1 MSRGERIELL
11 ANLHVDP
18 DFLQHFETG
27 LDLRRPGRSAIPA
40 RVLGQGRVSTVFTLG
55 DDTQALVFKRL
66 AVFRSDD
73 DAIRYEAL
81 HRKYVRSLGERARV
95 RVLPSTTLRVH
106 DASGSR
112 IVVYIIQ
119 EQAHE
124 DAIGHQAIYRLC
136 TPDIDRLL
144 TLILQE
150 TAKVF
155 DLNATH
161 PGGQEIGFD
170 ARFSNWA
177 LVGFDPDRPCMTER
191 MRLAYLDTSTP
202 LMRSRGQEQ
211 FDTTP
216 FIRGMPALLPM
227 FLRRSTLN
235 DLIARYYDFRSVV
248 VDMLANFYSEGRPE
262 LVPWLTDSVNWF
274 FLAERADTHF
284 RPLTVTEVVAH
295 HRRDALSWRAY
306 LAVRKLTRKLR
317 L

>member
-1 MSRGERIELL
+1 M
-11 ANLHVDP
+11 ANLHVDR

-27 LDLRRPGRSAIPA
+27 LDLRRPERSAIPA
-40 RVLGQGRVSTVFTLG
+40 RMLAQGRVSTVFALG
-55 DDTQALVFKRL
+55 EGSQALAFKRL

-81 HRKYVRSLGERARV
+81 HRKYVRSLGERAGV
-95 RVLPSTTLRVH
+95 RVLPSATLRVH

-112 IVVYIIQ
+112 IVVYIVQ
-119 EQAHE
+119 EQMHE
-124 DAIGHQAIYRLC
+124 DCIGHQAIYRLC

-155 DLNATH
+155 DLNAAH
-161 PGGQEIGFD
+161 QGGQEIGFD

-177 LVGFDPDRPCMTER
+177 LMGFDPEKPCMTER

-211 FDTTP
+211 FDTAP

-227 FLRRSTLN
+227 FLRRSALN
-235 DLIARYYDFRSVV
+235 DLIARYYDFRSVA
-248 VDMLANFYSEGRPE
+248 VDLLANLYAEGRPE

-274 FLAERADTHF
+274 FLAERSDTHF
-284 RPLTVTEVVAH
+284 RPLSVTEVKAH

>member
-1 MSRGERIELL
+1 M
-11 ANLHVDP
+11 A
-18 DFLQHFETG
+18 
-27 LDLRRPGRSAIPA
+27 
-40 RVLGQGRVSTVFTLG
+40 
-55 DDTQALVFKRL
+55 FKRL

-81 HRKYVRSLGERARV
+81 HRKYVRSLGERAGV
-95 RVLPSTTLRVH
+95 RVLPSATLRVH

-112 IVVYIIQ
+112 IVVYIVQ
-119 EQAHE
+119 EQMHE
-124 DAIGHQAIYRLC
+124 DCIGHQAIYRLC

-155 DLNATH
+155 DLNAAH
-161 PGGQEIGFD
+161 QGGREIGFD

-177 LVGFDPDRPCMTER
+177 LVGFDPEKPCMTER

-211 FDTTP
+211 FDTAP

-227 FLRRSTLN
+227 FLRRSALN
-235 DLIARYYDFRSVV
+235 DLIARYYDFRSVA
-248 VDMLANFYSEGRPE
+248 VDLLANLYSEGRPE

-274 FLAERADTHF
+274 FLAERSDTHF
-284 RPLTVTEVVAH
+284 RPLTVTEVKAH